1 MRMFPIL
8 ATAPIRRFINGPK
21 SFTPDGLPLIGA
33 VDGVDGLIVATAMN
47 SAGVTWSAMAGDIVF
62 RLVTGETQRF
72 SFAQYAPD
80 RFGARASDTA
90 WLRQQ
95 VSGIVSGGYRGD
107 KT

>member
-1 MRMFPIL
+1 MTHEFAQNQVSEPRVGRPAQRGAFADQLIL
-8 ATAPIRRFINGPK
+8 AF
-21 SFTPDGLPLIGA
+21 
-33 VDGVDGLIVATAMN
+33 
-47 SAGVTWSAMAGDIVF
+47 AGREGDASRITAMAGDIVS

-107 KT
+107 NK